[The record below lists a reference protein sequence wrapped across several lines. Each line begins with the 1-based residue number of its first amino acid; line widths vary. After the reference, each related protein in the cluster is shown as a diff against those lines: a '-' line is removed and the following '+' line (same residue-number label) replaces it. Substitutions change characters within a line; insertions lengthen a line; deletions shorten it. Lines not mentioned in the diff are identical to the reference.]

1 MIYGYARVSTAG
13 QATNGNSLE
22 EQIKQLKE
30 RGAVEIITEHYT
42 GKTTDRPKFN
52 ELISRLD
59 AGDTLMVTKLDRFAR
74 SVVQGLKTVQ
84 ELISKGVTIHVLN
97 MGILDNSPMNQV
109 TMTMFLAFA
118 EFERAMIVER
128 TQAGKEV
135 AKTKAGFKEG
145 RPRVEDKDKGK
156 AKLIELAMEK
166 IDTGVWTYRQAER
179 ETGISFSTLHRRYN
193 NYKKGC

>member
-30 RGAVEIITEHYT
+30 RGATEIITEQYT

-84 ELISKGVTIHVLN
+84 ELINKGITIHVLN
-97 MGILDNSPMNQV
+97 MGILDNSPINKM

-135 AKTKAGFKEG
+135 AKTKAGYKEG
-145 RPRVEDKDKGK
+145 RPTIEDKDKGK
-156 AKLIELAMEK
+156 AKLIKLAIEK
-166 IDTGVWTYRQAER
+166 INAGVWTYRQAER
-179 ETGISFSTLHRRYN
+179 ETGISYSTLHRKN
-193 NYKKGC
+193 KGL